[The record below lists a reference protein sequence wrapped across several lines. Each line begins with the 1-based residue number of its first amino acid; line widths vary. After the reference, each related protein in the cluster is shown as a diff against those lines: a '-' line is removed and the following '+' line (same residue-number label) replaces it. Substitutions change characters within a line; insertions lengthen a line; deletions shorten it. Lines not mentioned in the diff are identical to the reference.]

1 MAAVTEP
8 RNTIRSWALA
18 AVALTSLALIG
29 FTAWLIWLLGVSD
42 WCARAVGATKAAD
55 ARPEYAVGAC
65 FGLLNKQVE
74 ALSINSFI
82 ALGTL
87 ALCLAVLVV
96 IVLAGGK
103 LSFKASAT
111 EGVDVN
117 MSGDPQAAAQF
128 VADKTKLATQAAADQ
143 VQPDKPEGEG

>member
-1 MAAVTEP
+1 MSET

-29 FTAWLIWLLGVSD
+29 FAAWLIWLLGVAD
-42 WCARAVGATKAAD
+42 WCGRAVGATKAAD

-65 FGLLNKQVE
+65 FNLLNKQVE

-103 LSFKASAT
+103 LSFKAGKD
-111 EGVDVN
+111 GVETDI
-117 MSGDPQAAAQF
+117 GRQPEAAAQF
-128 VADKTKLATQAAADQ
+128 VADTAQGAADQ
-143 VQPDKPEGEG
+143 VKGEG